1 MWKERFLYI
10 KSQCGRCEVC
20 VYALYLC
27 VSHPRCI
34 ADVCEVCVRERERDI
49 MLYICD
55 DSQRACL
62 ILAV

>member
-10 KSQCGRCEVC
+10 KSQCGGGVKSVC
-20 VYALYLC
+20 VLYIC